1 MANPNVSNKPFN
13 SPCTATLPNRKINAG
28 HNLAISS
35 SKATLHSNPA
45 IPRSNNRAIRRSNQ
59 GIRRS
64 NRAIRRN
71 NRATRHNNSYSN
83 QGILNNSWPN
93 PKGHLKRLPAAA
105 S

>member
-45 IPRSNNRAIRRSNQ
+45 IPRSNNRAIR
-59 GIRRS
+59 
-64 NRAIRRN
+64 
-71 NRATRHNNSYSN
+71 HNNSYSN